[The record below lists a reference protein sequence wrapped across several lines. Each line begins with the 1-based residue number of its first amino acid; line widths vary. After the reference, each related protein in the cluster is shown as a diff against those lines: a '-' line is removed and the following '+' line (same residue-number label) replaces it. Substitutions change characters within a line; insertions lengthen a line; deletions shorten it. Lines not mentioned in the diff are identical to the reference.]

1 MNCYACLLIFF
12 FKCLGYASQ
21 ACFKLVVFLP
31 QPPKKFPS
39 VLSSGSA
46 SSPCRRTRWYV
57 ARSEVQSTMRSG
69 QHRFHEMSSGVH
81 LPGSE
86 LVPALGTVSLSR
98 IWTDFSGSGLVAGF
112 SKLLGSCRQGR
123 SSALQKG
130 IGISLGTSCLRF
142 LLGSTGP
149 GSLKVFTE
157 QITTIRAQ
165 M

>member
-1 MNCYACLLIFF
+1 MLPRLVSNSWSFCHSLPRIFHQ
-12 FKCLGYASQ
+12 SD
-21 ACFKLVVFLP
+21 P
-31 QPPKKFPS
+31 

-69 QHRFHEMSSGVH
+69 QHHFHEMSALVH
-81 LPGSE
+81 LPGAE

-98 IWTDFSGSGLVAGF
+98 IWTDFSGSGLVADVF
-112 SKLLGSCRQGR
+112 KLLGSCRQGR

-130 IGISLGTSCLRF
+130 IGISLGTSCLHF

-149 GSLKVFTE
+149 GSLKGFTE
-157 QITTIRAQ
+157 QVTSIRAQ